1 MALFSREKKNAAEE
15 KKSEK
20 DSKAAKT
27 EETTVVTPKEQ
38 PASKARATDRD
49 LSSVIIKP
57 CITEKAFGMS
67 EQNVH
72 TFIVRRDATK
82 YDVADAIKLF
92 FKVTPVKV
100 NIVNKTPRQ
109 FMSRSRGRKISEKGM
124 KKAYVYLKQGDR
136 IDLV

>member
-1 MALFSREKKNAAEE
+1 MALFSRTKKN
-15 KKSEK
+15 
-20 DSKAAKT
+20 T
-27 EETTVVTPKEQ
+27 EETAGAAKKETTV
-38 PASKARATDRD
+38 KAVVSNALPTDKN

-57 CITEKAFGMS
+57 RVTEKAVRQND
-67 EQNVH
+67 QNVY

-82 YDVADAIKLF
+82 FTVADAVKAL

-109 FMSRSRGRKISEKGM
+109 SMSKSKGRKQMENGM
-124 KKAYVYLKQGDR
+124 KKAYVYLKKGDR